1 MIRLTP
7 SRIPWD
13 EYLATHLREAVIA
26 VVILVLLLVG
36 LLFVEIPGGSALT
49 GNVTASGKPV
59 VFGTITVL
67 ASDNRTYTAPIRPDG
82 TYVIKNIP
90 PGPVQVAVS
99 SPNPRP
105 SFAPPSAPAQ
115 ADPGDGGRRPASG
128 QRGNGGGPAGTK
140 SATKEVGVSIAAKSA
155 TPLPQPS
162 DAVATLAQ
170 RDQHAGW
177 FRIPGRYAS
186 PVTSGIRKEI
196 KRGRTALNLSLD

>member
-1 MIRLTP
+1 M
-7 SRIPWD
+7 
-13 EYLATHLREAVIA
+13 
-26 VVILVLLLVG
+26 
-36 LLFVEIPGGSALT
+36 
-49 GNVTASGKPV
+49 
-59 VFGTITVL
+59 
-67 ASDNRTYTAPIRPDG
+67 
-82 TYVIKNIP
+82 IKNIP

-115 ADPGDGGRRPASG
+115 ADPGDGGRSPASG

-162 DAVATLAQ
+162 DAVATSAQ
-170 RDQHAGW
+170 HDQHDGW

-186 PVTSGIRKEI
+186 PATSGIRKEI
-196 KRGRTALNLSLD
+196 NRGRTALNLLLD